1 MANVKAIRNF
11 EHYGRRRKGVA
22 FILPDP
28 TAFELARRGLVEI
41 IKERKAV
48 PPAVAGAQRS
58 ALPAAPALPQTRSSA
73 SEGGA
78 KKKARTKRAA
88 SSSRTQASD

>member
-11 EHYGRRRKGVA
+11 EHYGRRRRGTA

-28 TAFELARRGLVEI
+28 TAFDLARRGLVEI
-41 IKERKAV
+41 IKEPKPV
-48 PPAVAGAQRS
+48 PPAVAGARRS
-58 ALPAAPALPQTRSSA
+58 ALPAAPASQQTKSKA

-78 KKKARTKRAA
+78 KKKVRKKRAA
-88 SSSRTQASD
+88 SSSRTPASG